1 MCSTGNCKE
10 NVIATGRFVKE
21 YWKGRGAMA
30 AQMINKAEN
39 PLGVKPVGTLLA
51 EFAIPSIIA
60 MLVSALYNIVDQFF
74 IGHYVGMLGNAA
86 TNVAF
91 PLTISCT
98 AISLMC
104 GIGGAANFNL
114 NMGRGDREKAAKYA
128 GNAIS
133 MCFAIGM
140 ALCIITKI
148 FLRPMMEA
156 FGATDQTLAYSLT
169 YTGITS
175 FGFPFLIF
183 TTGGS
188 NLVRADGSPR
198 FSMLCTLLEATVD
211 TVRDAV
217 FIKVFYLGIEGAA
230 WATVI
235 GQVVS
240 AVLVALYLTRFKT
253 VQLGREYLKPAAAC
267 WGNIA
272 KLGMSPCINQL
283 AMMAVQI
290 VLNNVLTFYGSTS
303 KYGSDIPLACAGIIS
318 KVGMIFFS
326 IVIGISQGMQPIVSF
341 NYGAKQYQRVRE
353 VVWKS
358 IACATVISIIAFL
371 CFQIFPRQIIGL
383 FGQESEEYFIFAE
396 RYFKIYLFFTFA
408 NQFQPIVA
416 NMYTSIGKAAAGA
429 LMSLTRQILFLMPL
443 LIILPKFF
451 GLDGAMYAAPVADFV
466 AFLVAGA
473 MLLKESHQLKVL
485 QAGIEAEEHGAA

>member
-1 MCSTGNCKE
+1 MTSQKTE
-10 NVIATGRFVKE
+10 QDT
-21 YWKGRGAMA
+21 
-30 AQMINKAEN
+30 N
-39 PLGVKPVGTLLA
+39 PLGIKPVGVLLA

-91 PLTISCT
+91 PLTMSCT

-114 NMGRGDREKAAKYA
+114 NMGRGNKDKAAKYA
-128 GNAIS
+128 GNAIL
-133 MCFAIGM
+133 MMIVIGVM
-140 ALCIITKI
+140 LCLFTKI
-148 FLRPMMEA
+148 FLKPLMIT
-156 FGATDQTLAYSLT
+156 FGATDQTIQFSLT

-198 FSMLCTLLEATVD
+198 FSMLCTLTGAVVNSAL
-211 TVRDAV
+211 DAL
-217 FIKVFYLGIEGAA
+217 FMIWFDLGIQGAA

-240 AVLVALYLTRFKT
+240 ALLVAVYLKRFKT
-253 VQLGREYLKPAAAC
+253 VPLKRECFRPKAAC

-272 KLGMSPCINQL
+272 RLGMSPCINQI
-283 AMMAVQI
+283 AMMVVQI
-290 VLNNVLTFYGSTS
+290 VLNNVLTFYGKQSA
-303 KYGSDIPLACAGIIS
+303 YGGEIPLACAGIIS
-318 KVGMIFFS
+318 KVGMMFFS

-341 NYGAKQYQRVRE
+341 NYGAKQYARVIE
-353 VVWKS
+353 AVWKS
-358 IACATVISIIAFL
+358 IACATVISMIAFL

-383 FGQESEEYFIFAE
+383 FGQESEEYFQFAE
-396 RYFKIYLFFTFA
+396 RYFRIYMFFTFA

-429 LMSLTRQILFLMPL
+429 FMSLTRQILFLMPL
-443 LIILPKFF
+443 LVILPKFF
-451 GLDGAMYAAPVADFV
+451 GLDGAMYAAPIADFV
-466 AFLVAGA
+466 AFFIAGT
-473 MLLKESHQLKVL
+473 MLLRETRLLKR
-485 QAGIEAEEHGAA
+485 AEC

>member
-1 MCSTGNCKE
+1 MTVQK
-10 NVIATGRFVKE
+10 TDRD
-21 YWKGRGAMA
+21 
-30 AQMINKAEN
+30 QN

-91 PLTISCT
+91 PLTMSCT

-114 NMGRGDREKAAKYA
+114 NMGRGNHEKAAGYA
-128 GNAIS
+128 GNAVL
-133 MCFAIGM
+133 MTLVIGIT
-140 ALCIITKI
+140 LCIGTKV
-148 FLRPMMEA
+148 FLRPMMIM
-156 FGATDQTLAYSLT
+156 FGATDQTLQYSLT

-188 NLVRADGSPR
+188 SLVRADGSPR
-198 FSMLCTLLEATVD
+198 FSMLCTLVGAIVNTGL
-211 TVRDAV
+211 DAL
-217 FIKVFYLGIEGAA
+217 FMIRFGFGIQGAA

-240 AVLVALYLTRFKT
+240 AALVAVYLTKFKT
-253 VQLGREYLKPAAAC
+253 VSLKRESFRPKAAC

-272 KLGMSPCINQL
+272 RLGMSPCINQL
-283 AMMAVQI
+283 AMMVVQI
-290 VLNNVLTFYGSTS
+290 VLNNVLKYYGGQSA
-303 KYGSDIPLACAGIIS
+303 YGGDIPLACAGIIS
-318 KVGMIFFS
+318 KVGMMFFS

-341 NYGAKQYQRVRE
+341 NYGAKQYARVVE
-353 VVWKS
+353 AVWKS
-358 IACATVISIIAFL
+358 IACATAVSIAAFL

-383 FGQESEEYFIFAE
+383 FGQESEQYFQFAE
-396 RYFKIYLFFTFA
+396 RYFRIYMFFTFA

-429 LMSLTRQILFLMPL
+429 FMSLTRQILFLMPL
-443 LIILPKFF
+443 LVILPKFF
-451 GLDGAMYAAPVADFV
+451 GLEGAMYAAPIADFV
-466 AFLVAGA
+466 AFMIAGT
-473 MLLKESHQLKVL
+473 MLLRETHLLKKA
-485 QAGIEAEEHGAA
+485 AGC

>member
-1 MCSTGNCKE
+1 M
-10 NVIATGRFVKE
+10 
-21 YWKGRGAMA
+21 
-30 AQMINKAEN
+30 
-39 PLGVKPVGTLLA
+39 LA

-91 PLTISCT
+91 PLTMSCT

-114 NMGRGDREKAAKYA
+114 SMGRGNKEKAAKYA
-128 GNAIS
+128 GNAIT
-133 MCFAIGM
+133 MCFVIGVL
-140 ALCIITKI
+140 LCILTRI
-148 FLRPMMEA
+148 FLKPMMIT
-156 FGATDQTLAYSLT
+156 FGATQQTLDYSLI

-198 FSMLCTLLEATVD
+198 FSMMCTLTGAVVNTVL
-211 TVRDAV
+211 DALFMIV
-217 FIKVFYLGIEGAA
+217 FRMGIQGAA
-230 WATVI
+230 WATI
-235 GQVVS
+235 TGQAVS
-240 AVLVALYLTRFKT
+240 AFMVAFYLTRYKT
-253 VQLGREYLKPAAAC
+253 VRLDRQCFMPKAAF
-267 WGNIA
+267 WGDIA

-290 VLNNVLTFYGSTS
+290 VLNNVLTFYGAQSA
-303 KYGSDIPLACAGIIS
+303 YGGDIPLACAGIIS
-318 KVGMIFFS
+318 KVGMMFFS

-341 NYGAKQYQRVRE
+341 NYGAKQYQRVSE
-353 VVWKS
+353 AVWKS
-358 IACATVISIIAFL
+358 VASATVISLIAFL
-371 CFQIFPRQIIGL
+371 CFQIFPRQIIGV
-383 FGQESEEYFIFAE
+383 FGQESEEYFQFAE
-396 RYFKIYLFFTFA
+396 RYFRIYMFFTFV

-443 LIILPKFF
+443 LIILPRFF
-451 GLDGAMYAAPVADFV
+451 GLEGAMYAAPAADFV
-466 AFLVAGA
+466 AFLIAGG
-473 MLLKESHQLKVL
+473 MLLKEMRRLKT
-485 QAGIEAEEHGAA
+485 AEA

>member
-1 MCSTGNCKE
+1 MTPK
-10 NVIATGRFVKE
+10 K
-21 YWKGRGAMA
+21 MDPD
-30 AQMINKAEN
+30 QN
-39 PLGVKPVGTLLA
+39 PLGIKPVGKLLV
-51 EFAIPSIIA
+51 EFAVPSIIA

-91 PLTISCT
+91 PLTMSCT

-114 NMGRGDREKAAKYA
+114 NMGRGNREKAAQYV
-128 GNAIS
+128 GNAVA
-133 MCFAIGM
+133 MTLVIGVL
-140 ALCIITKI
+140 LCIITRI
-148 FLRPMMEA
+148 FLTPMMMT
-156 FGATDQTLAYSLT
+156 FGATDQTLDYSLT

-198 FSMLCTLLEATVD
+198 FSMLCTLAGAIVNTVL
-211 TVRDAV
+211 DAL
-217 FIKVFYLGIEGAA
+217 FMIQFGLGIRGAA

-240 AVLVALYLTRFKT
+240 AVLVGWYLTRFQT
-253 VQLGREYLKPAAAC
+253 VALKPEYFHPKAAC

-272 KLGMSPCINQL
+272 RLGMSPCINQF
-283 AMMAVQI
+283 AMMLVQI
-290 VLNNVLTFYGSTS
+290 VLNNVLTFYGSQS
-303 KYGSDIPLACAGIIS
+303 AYGGDIPLACAGIIS
-318 KVGMIFFS
+318 KVGMMFFS

-341 NYGAKQYQRVRE
+341 NYGAKQYSRVLE
-353 VVWKS
+353 AVWKS

-383 FGQESEEYFIFAE
+383 FGQESEEYFQFAE

-429 LMSLTRQILFLMPL
+429 FMSLTRQILFLMPL
-443 LIILPKFF
+443 LILLPRFF
-451 GLDGAMYAAPVADFV
+451 GLEGAMYAAPIADCV
-466 AFLVAGA
+466 AFLIAGG
-473 MLLKESHQLKVL
+473 MLLRETHLLKAA
-485 QAGIEAEEHGAA
+485 AGQKL

>member
-1 MCSTGNCKE
+1 ME
-10 NVIATGRFVKE
+10 V
-21 YWKGRGAMA
+21 
-30 AQMINKAEN
+30 AQEQKKKQDLKEN
-39 PLGVKPVGTLLA
+39 PLGSKPVGRLLA

-91 PLTISCT
+91 PLTMSCT

-114 NMGRGDREKAAKYA
+114 NMGRGNREKAAKYA
-128 GNAIS
+128 GNAVT
-133 MCFAIGM
+133 MAITIGVL
-140 ALCIITKI
+140 LCVLTKL
-148 FLRPMMEA
+148 FLKPMMVT
-156 FGATDQTLAYSLT
+156 FGATDQTLAYSLA

-198 FSMLCTLLEATVD
+198 FSMLCTLIGAIVNTVL
-211 TVRDAV
+211 DAL
-217 FIKVFYLGIEGAA
+217 FMIQFGMGIQGAA
-230 WATVI
+230 LATVI
-235 GQVVS
+235 GQAVS
-240 AVLVALYLTRFKT
+240 AVLVVLYLLHFKT
-253 VQLGREYLKPAAAC
+253 VPLVRECFLPKAEC

-272 KLGMSPCINQL
+272 RLGMSPCINQL

-290 VLNNVLTFYGSTS
+290 VLNNVLTFYGGQSA
-303 KYGSDIPLACAGIIS
+303 YGGDIPLACAGIIS
-318 KVGMIFFS
+318 KVGMMFFS

-341 NYGAKQYQRVRE
+341 NYGARQYRRVLE
-353 VVWKS
+353 AVWKS
-358 IACATVISIIAFL
+358 IFCATVISIVAFL

-383 FGQESEEYFIFAE
+383 FGQESEEYFQFAE
-396 RYFKIYLFFTFA
+396 RYFRIYMFFTFV

-416 NMYTSIGKAAAGA
+416 NMYTSIGKAGAGA

-443 LIILPKFF
+443 LIVLPKFF
-451 GLDGAMYAAPVADFV
+451 GLEGAMYAAPIADFV
-466 AFLVAGA
+466 AFLIALA
-473 MLLKESHQLKVL
+473 MLLRESRLLKR
-485 QAGIEAEEHGAA
+485 AAADMVI

>member
-1 MCSTGNCKE
+1 MTPKTIE
-10 NVIATGRFVKE
+10 QDK
-21 YWKGRGAMA
+21 
-30 AQMINKAEN
+30 N
-39 PLGVKPVGTLLA
+39 PLGIKPVGRLLA

-91 PLTISCT
+91 PLTMSCT

-114 NMGRGDREKAAKYA
+114 NMGRGNREKAAKYA
-128 GNAIS
+128 GNAIT
-133 MCFAIGM
+133 MTIVIGIT
-140 ALCIITKI
+140 LCIITKI
-148 FLRPMMEA
+148 FLNPMMVA

-198 FSMLCTLLEATVD
+198 FSMLCTLAGAVVNTAL
-211 TVRDAV
+211 DAL
-217 FIKVFYLGIEGAA
+217 FMIGFGLGIQGAA

-240 AVLVALYLTRFKT
+240 AVLVAWYLTRFRT
-253 VQLGREYLKPAAAC
+253 VPLKRESFRPKAAC

-272 KLGMSPCINQL
+272 RLGMSPCINQF
-283 AMMAVQI
+283 AMMLVQI
-290 VLNNVLTFYGSTS
+290 VLNNVLTFYGSQS
-303 KYGSDIPLACAGIIS
+303 AYGGDIPLACAGIIS
-318 KVGMIFFS
+318 KVGMMFFS

-341 NYGAKQYQRVRE
+341 NYGAKQYERVLE
-353 VVWKS
+353 AVWKS
-358 IACATVISIIAFL
+358 IACATVISVIAFF
-371 CFQIFPRQIIGL
+371 CFQTFPRQIIGL
-383 FGQESEEYFIFAE
+383 FGQESEEYFQFAE

-429 LMSLTRQILFLMPL
+429 FMSLTRQILFLMPL
-443 LIILPKFF
+443 LIILPRFY
-451 GLDGAMYAAPVADFV
+451 GLEGAMYAAPIADFV
-466 AFLVAGA
+466 AFLLAGG
-473 MLLKESHQLKVL
+473 MLLRETHLLKKA
-485 QAGIEAEEHGAA
+485 AGKVQK

>member
-1 MCSTGNCKE
+1 MCGAND
-10 NVIATGRFVKE
+10 
-21 YWKGRGAMA
+21 YKGRGTMS
-30 AQMINKAEN
+30 AQMIKEEGN
-39 PLGVKPVGTLLA
+39 PLGSKPVGKLLA
-51 EFAIPSIIA
+51 EFAVPSIIA

-91 PLTISCT
+91 PLTMSCT

-114 NMGRGDREKAAKYA
+114 NMGRGNKEKAADYA

-133 MCFAIGM
+133 MCFTAGVL
-140 ALCIITKI
+140 LCAITKI
-148 FLRPMMEA
+148 FLEPMMVT
-156 FGATDQTLAYSLT
+156 FGATDQTLGYSLT
-169 YTGITS
+169 YTGITAL
-175 FGFPFLIF
+175 GFPFLIF

-188 NLVRADGSPR
+188 NLIRADASPR
-198 FSMLCTLLEATVD
+198 FSMFCTLIGAAVNTAL
-211 TVRDAV
+211 DALFV
-217 FIKVFYLGIEGAA
+217 IWFHFGMKGAA

-240 AVLVALYLTRFKT
+240 AMLVAFYLTRYKT
-253 VQLGREYLKPAAAC
+253 VRLGRRNLMPRAAY

-290 VLNNVLTFYGSTS
+290 VLNNVLSFYGGQSE
-303 KYGSDIPLACAGIIS
+303 YGSDIPLACAGIIS

-341 NYGAKQYQRVRE
+341 NYGAEKYQRVRE
-353 VVWKS
+353 AVLKS
-358 IACATVISIIAFL
+358 IFSATVVSVIAFL
-371 CFQIFPRQIIGL
+371 CFQLFPRQIIGV
-383 FGQESEEYFIFAE
+383 FGQESEEYFQFAE
-396 RYFKIYLFFTFA
+396 RYFRVYMFFTFA

-443 LIILPKFF
+443 LVVLPKFF
-451 GLDGAMYAAPVADFV
+451 GLEGAMYAAPIADFV
-466 AFLVAGA
+466 AFIVALG
-473 MLLKESHQLKVL
+473 MLLREMHLLQREQQLL
-485 QAGIEAEEHGAA
+485 QRK

>member
-1 MCSTGNCKE
+1 MSVQKIE
-10 NVIATGRFVKE
+10 PD
-21 YWKGRGAMA
+21 
-30 AQMINKAEN
+30 QN
-39 PLGVKPVGTLLA
+39 PLGTKPVGSLLV

-91 PLTISCT
+91 PLTMSCT

-114 NMGRGDREKAAKYA
+114 NMGRGNREKAAKYA

-133 MCFAIGM
+133 MTIIIGLL
-140 ALCIITKI
+140 LCVFTKI
-148 FLRPMMEA
+148 FLRPMMVL
-156 FGATDQTLAYSLT
+156 FGATDQTLFYSLS

-198 FSMLCTLLEATVD
+198 FSMLCTLIGAIVNTVL
-211 TVRDAV
+211 DALFMIV
-217 FIKVFYLGIEGAA
+217 FRFGIQGAA

-235 GQVVS
+235 GQVV
-240 AVLVALYLTRFKT
+240 AAALVAVYLKRFKT
-253 VQLGREYLKPAAAC
+253 VPLKWDCFRPKAAC

-272 KLGMSPCINQL
+272 RLGMSPCINQL
-283 AMMAVQI
+283 AMMLVQI
-290 VLNNVLTFYGSTS
+290 VLNNVLTYYGAQSA
-303 KYGSDIPLACAGIIS
+303 YGGDIPLACAGIIS
-318 KVGMIFFS
+318 KVGMMFFS

-341 NYGAKQYQRVRE
+341 NYGAKQYARVIE
-353 VVWKS
+353 AVWKS
-358 IACATVISIIAFL
+358 IASATVVSVIAFL

-383 FGQESEEYFIFAE
+383 FGQESEQYFAFAE
-396 RYFKIYLFFTFA
+396 RYFRIYMFFTFA

-429 LMSLTRQILFLMPL
+429 FMSLTRQILFLMPL
-443 LIILPKFF
+443 LVILPKFF
-451 GLDGAMYAAPVADFV
+451 GLEGAMYAAPVADLV
-466 AFLVAGA
+466 AFIVAGT
-473 MLLKESHQLKVL
+473 MLMRETRLLKLQQSQLRS
-485 QAGIEAEEHGAA
+485 E

>member
-1 MCSTGNCKE
+1 MMEVQKTEQS
-10 NVIATGRFVKE
+10 
-21 YWKGRGAMA
+21 
-30 AQMINKAEN
+30 EN
-39 PLGVKPVGTLLA
+39 PLGTQPVSRLLA

-91 PLTISCT
+91 PLTMSCT

-114 NMGRGDREKAAKYA
+114 NMGRGNQEKAARYA
-128 GNAIS
+128 GNAVL
-133 MCFAIGM
+133 MTLAIGV
-140 ALCIITKI
+140 LLSVFTKI
-148 FLRPMMEA
+148 FLQPMMVT

-175 FGFPFLIF
+175 LGFPFLIF

-198 FSMLCTLLEATVD
+198 FSMLCTLIGAIVNTAL
-211 TVRDAV
+211 DAL
-217 FIKVFYLGIEGAA
+217 FMIQFQLGIQGAA

-240 AVLVALYLTRFKT
+240 AALVAVYLTRFKT
-253 VQLGREYLKPAAAC
+253 VALKRDCFRPKAAC

-272 KLGMSPCINQL
+272 RLGMSPCINQL

-290 VLNNVLTFYGSTS
+290 VLNNVLTFYGGQSQ
-303 KYGSDIPLACAGIIS
+303 YGGDIPLACAGIIS
-318 KVGMIFFS
+318 KVGMMFFS

-341 NYGAKQYQRVRE
+341 NYGAKQYTRVLE
-353 VVWKS
+353 AVWKS
-358 IACATVISIIAFL
+358 IACATVISIAAFF
-371 CFQIFPRQIIGL
+371 CFQMFPRQIIGL
-383 FGQESEEYFIFAE
+383 FGQESEAYFQFAE
-396 RYFKIYLFFTFA
+396 RYFRIYMFFTFA

-429 LMSLTRQILFLMPL
+429 FMSLTRQILFLMPL
-443 LIILPKFF
+443 LIFLPKFF
-451 GLDGAMYAAPVADFV
+451 GLEGAMYAAPIADFV
-466 AFLVAGA
+466 AFFVAGT
-473 MLLKESHQLKVL
+473 MLMRETRLLKNAVNK
-485 QAGIEAEEHGAA
+485 EAV

>member
-1 MCSTGNCKE
+1 MTL
-10 NVIATGRFVKE
+10 
-21 YWKGRGAMA
+21 
-30 AQMINKAEN
+30 QKAEQHTS
-39 PLGVKPVGTLLA
+39 PLGIKPVGVLLA

-91 PLTISCT
+91 PLTMSCT

-114 NMGRGDREKAAKYA
+114 NMGRGNKDKAAKYA
-128 GNAIS
+128 GNAIL
-133 MCFAIGM
+133 MTVVIGVM
-140 ALCIITKI
+140 LCLFTKI
-148 FLRPMMEA
+148 FLKPMMIT
-156 FGATDQTLAYSLT
+156 FGATEQTLQFSLT

-198 FSMLCTLLEATVD
+198 FSMLCTLIGAVVNTAL
-211 TVRDAV
+211 DAL
-217 FIKVFYLGIEGAA
+217 FMIWFDLGIEGAA

-240 AVLVALYLTRFKT
+240 ALLVAVYLKRFKT
-253 VQLGREYLKPAAAC
+253 VPLKRECFRPKAAC

-272 KLGMSPCINQL
+272 RLGMSPCINQI
-283 AMMAVQI
+283 AMMVVQI
-290 VLNNVLTFYGSTS
+290 VLNNVLTFYGKQSA
-303 KYGSDIPLACAGIIS
+303 YGGEIPLACAGIIS
-318 KVGMIFFS
+318 KVGMMFFS

-341 NYGAKQYQRVRE
+341 NYGAKQYARVIE
-353 VVWKS
+353 AVWKS
-358 IACATVISIIAFL
+358 IACATVISMIAFL

-383 FGQESEEYFIFAE
+383 FGQESEEYFQFAE
-396 RYFKIYLFFTFA
+396 RYFRIYMFFTFA

-429 LMSLTRQILFLMPL
+429 FMSLTRQILFLMPL
-443 LIILPKFF
+443 LVILPKFF
-451 GLDGAMYAAPVADFV
+451 GLEGAMYAAPIADFV
-466 AFLVAGA
+466 AFFIAGA
-473 MLLKESHQLKVL
+473 MLLRETRLLKR
-485 QAGIEAEEHGAA
+485 AEC

>member
-1 MCSTGNCKE
+1 MNEKTEREE
-10 NVIATGRFVKE
+10 NK
-21 YWKGRGAMA
+21 
-30 AQMINKAEN
+30 
-39 PLGVKPVGTLLA
+39 LGILPVEQLIRQ
-51 EFAIPSIIA
+51 FAVPSIIA

-74 IGHYVGMLGNAA
+74 IGRSIGELGNAA

-98 AISLMC
+98 AISLLC

-114 NMGRGDREKAAKYA
+114 NMGRGNTQKAAKYA
-128 GNAIS
+128 GNAVS
-133 MCFAIGM
+133 MCVVIGIL
-140 ALCIITKI
+140 LCIATRL

-198 FSMLCTLLEATVD
+198 FSMLCTLA
-211 TVRDAV
+211 
-217 FIKVFYLGIEGAA
+217 GAA
-230 WATVI
+230 VNTVLDALFLIVFDMGIAGAALATVI
-235 GQVVS
+235 GQAVS
-240 AVLVALYLTRFKT
+240 AVLVAFYLTRYKT
-253 VQLGREYLKPAAAC
+253 VRLERACFRPDAAL

-290 VLNNVLTFYGSTS
+290 VMNNVLTFYGEQSQ
-303 KYGSDIPLACAGIIS
+303 YGSDIPLACAGIIS
-318 KVGMIFFS
+318 KVGMLFFS

-341 NYGAKQYQRVRE
+341 NYGAEQFGRVRE
-353 VVWKS
+353 AVWKS
-358 IACATVISIIAFL
+358 IACATVISVLAFL
-371 CFQIFPRQIIGL
+371 CFQIFPRQIIGV
-383 FGQESEEYFIFAE
+383 FGQASEEYFQFAE
-396 RYFKIYLFFTFA
+396 RYFRIYMFFTFA

-429 LMSLTRQILFLMPL
+429 LMSLTRQILFLLPL
-443 LIILPKFF
+443 LVLLPRFF
-451 GLDGAMYAAPVADFV
+451 GLDGAMYAAPAADFV
-466 AFLVAGA
+466 AFLIAGA
-473 MLLKESHQLKVL
+473 MLLREMGSLKK
-485 QAGIEAEEHGAA
+485 QEKPA

>member
-1 MCSTGNCKE
+1 MTSQKTE
-10 NVIATGRFVKE
+10 QDT
-21 YWKGRGAMA
+21 
-30 AQMINKAEN
+30 N
-39 PLGVKPVGTLLA
+39 PLGIKPVGVLLA

-91 PLTISCT
+91 PLTMSCT

-114 NMGRGDREKAAKYA
+114 NMGRGNKDKAAKYA
-128 GNAIS
+128 GNAIL
-133 MCFAIGM
+133 MMIVIGVM
-140 ALCIITKI
+140 LCLFTKI
-148 FLRPMMEA
+148 FLKPLMIT
-156 FGATDQTLAYSLT
+156 FGATDQTIQFSLT

-198 FSMLCTLLEATVD
+198 FSMLCTLTGAVVNTAL
-211 TVRDAV
+211 DAL
-217 FIKVFYLGIEGAA
+217 FMIWFDLGIQGAA

-240 AVLVALYLTRFKT
+240 ALLVAVYLKRFKT
-253 VQLGREYLKPAAAC
+253 VPLKRECFRPKAAC

-272 KLGMSPCINQL
+272 RLGMSPCINQI
-283 AMMAVQI
+283 AMMVVQI
-290 VLNNVLTFYGSTS
+290 VLNNVLTFYGKQSA
-303 KYGSDIPLACAGIIS
+303 YGGEIPLACAGIIS
-318 KVGMIFFS
+318 KVGMMFFS

-341 NYGAKQYQRVRE
+341 NYGAKQYARVIE
-353 VVWKS
+353 AVWKS
-358 IACATVISIIAFL
+358 IACATVISMIAFL

-383 FGQESEEYFIFAE
+383 FGQESEEYFQFAE
-396 RYFKIYLFFTFA
+396 RYFRIYMFFTFA

-416 NMYTSIGKAAAGA
+416 NMYTSIGKAAAGTF
-429 LMSLTRQILFLMPL
+429 MSLTRQILFLMPL
-443 LIILPKFF
+443 LVILPKFF
-451 GLDGAMYAAPVADFV
+451 GLDGAMYAAPIADFV
-466 AFLVAGA
+466 AFFIAGT
-473 MLLKESHQLKVL
+473 MLLRETRLLKR
-485 QAGIEAEEHGAA
+485 AEC

>member
-1 MCSTGNCKE
+1 MTVQTIKQNQE
-10 NVIATGRFVKE
+10 
-21 YWKGRGAMA
+21 
-30 AQMINKAEN
+30 EN
-39 PLGVKPVGTLLA
+39 PLGVRPVGRLLA
-51 EFAIPSIIA
+51 EFAVPSIIA

-91 PLTISCT
+91 PLTMSCT
-98 AISLMC
+98 AISLLC

-114 NMGRGDREKAAKYA
+114 NMGRGNKEKAAKYA
-128 GNAIS
+128 GNAIG
-133 MCFAIGM
+133 MCFTIGLL
-140 ALCIITKI
+140 LCIVTKL

-156 FGATDQTLAYSLT
+156 FGATEQTLAYSLT

-198 FSMLCTLLEATVD
+198 FSMMCTLIGAVVNTVL
-211 TVRDAV
+211 DAL
-217 FIKVFYLGIEGAA
+217 FLIRFHMGIQGAA

-235 GQVVS
+235 GQAVS
-240 AVLVALYLTRFKT
+240 AVLVAVYLTRFKT
-253 VQLGREYLKPAAAC
+253 VALRRETFRPKAAC

-272 KLGMSPCINQL
+272 RLGMSPCINQL
-283 AMMAVQI
+283 AMMAVQV
-290 VLNNVLTFYGSTS
+290 VLNNVLTYYGGRSD
-303 KYGSDIPLACAGIIS
+303 YGSDIPLACAGIIA

-341 NYGAKQYQRVRE
+341 NYGARKYGRVLE
-353 VVWKS
+353 AVWKS
-358 IACATVISIIAFL
+358 IACATVISVIAFL

-383 FGQESEEYFIFAE
+383 FGQESEEYFRFAE
-396 RYFKIYLFFTFA
+396 RYFRIYMFFTFA

-443 LIILPKFF
+443 LVILPKFF
-451 GLDGAMYAAPVADFV
+451 GLEGAMFAAPVADCV
-466 AFLVAGA
+466 AFLLAGG
-473 MLLKESHQLKVL
+473 MLMRETHIL
-485 QAGIEAEEHGAA
+485 QRAAADPALEAERANGAQL

>member
-1 MCSTGNCKE
+1 MQNGKQE
-10 NVIATGRFVKE
+10 Q
-21 YWKGRGAMA
+21 KG
-30 AQMINKAEN
+30 N
-39 PLGVKPVGTLLA
+39 PLGSKPVGSLLV
-51 EFAIPSIIA
+51 EFAVPSIIA

-91 PLTISCT
+91 PLTMSCT

-114 NMGRGDREKAAKYA
+114 NMGRGRKEKAAKYA
-128 GNAIS
+128 GNAVTMTIV
-133 MCFAIGM
+133 IGVL
-140 ALCIITKI
+140 LCVVTKL
-148 FLRPMMEA
+148 FLKPMMVT

-198 FSMLCTLLEATVD
+198 FSMLCTLVGAIVNTVL
-211 TVRDAV
+211 DAL
-217 FIKVFYLGIEGAA
+217 FMIQFGMGIQGAA

-240 AVLVALYLTRFKT
+240 AVLVAAYLSRFQT
-253 VQLGREYLKPAAAC
+253 VKLVRECFLPKAAC

-272 KLGMSPCINQL
+272 RLGMSPCINQL

-290 VLNNVLTFYGSTS
+290 VLNNVLTFYGAQSA
-303 KYGSDIPLACAGIIS
+303 YGGDIPLACAGIIS
-318 KVGMIFFS
+318 KVGMMFFS

-341 NYGAKQYQRVRE
+341 NYGAKQYGRVLE
-353 VVWKS
+353 AVWKS
-358 IACATVISIIAFL
+358 IFCATVISLVAFL

-383 FGQESEEYFIFAE
+383 FGQESEEYFAFAE
-396 RYFKIYLFFTFA
+396 RYFRIYMFFTFV

-443 LIILPKFF
+443 LIVLPKFF
-451 GLDGAMYAAPVADFV
+451 GLEGAMYAAPIADFV
-466 AFLVAGA
+466 AFVIALA
-473 MLLKESHQLKVL
+473 MLLRESRLLKRAAADV
-485 QAGIEAEEHGAA
+485 GGAA

>member
-1 MCSTGNCKE
+1 MTPK
-10 NVIATGRFVKE
+10 TMDQDK
-21 YWKGRGAMA
+21 
-30 AQMINKAEN
+30 N
-39 PLGVKPVGTLLA
+39 PLGIKPVGKLLA

-74 IGHYVGMLGNAA
+74 IGHSVGMLGNAA

-98 AISLMC
+98 AISLLC

-114 NMGRGDREKAAKYA
+114 NMGRGNTQKAAKYA
-128 GNAIS
+128 GNAVS
-133 MCFAIGM
+133 MCVVIGIL
-140 ALCIITKI
+140 LCIATRL

-198 FSMLCTLLEATVD
+198 FSMLCTLA
-211 TVRDAV
+211 
-217 FIKVFYLGIEGAA
+217 GAA
-230 WATVI
+230 VNTVLDALFLMVFDMGIAGAALATVI
-235 GQVVS
+235 GQAVS
-240 AVLVALYLTRFKT
+240 AVLVAFYLTRYKT
-253 VQLGREYLKPAAAC
+253 VRLERACFRPDAAL

-290 VLNNVLTFYGSTS
+290 VMNNVLTFYGEQSQ
-303 KYGSDIPLACAGIIS
+303 YGSDIPLACAGIIS
-318 KVGMIFFS
+318 KVGMLFFS

-341 NYGAKQYQRVRE
+341 NYGAEQFGRVRE
-353 VVWKS
+353 AVWKS
-358 IACATVISIIAFL
+358 IACATVISVLAFL
-371 CFQIFPRQIIGL
+371 CFQIFPRQIIGV
-383 FGQESEEYFIFAE
+383 FGQASEEYFQFAE
-396 RYFKIYLFFTFA
+396 RYFRIYMFFTFA

-429 LMSLTRQILFLMPL
+429 LMSLTRQILFLLPL
-443 LIILPKFF
+443 LVLLPRFF
-451 GLDGAMYAAPVADFV
+451 GLDGAMYAAPAADFV
-466 AFLVAGA
+466 AFLIAGA
-473 MLLKESHQLKVL
+473 MLLREMGSLKK
-485 QAGIEAEEHGAA
+485 QEKPA

>member
-1 MCSTGNCKE
+1 MTPK
-10 NVIATGRFVKE
+10 TMDQDK
-21 YWKGRGAMA
+21 
-30 AQMINKAEN
+30 N
-39 PLGVKPVGTLLA
+39 PLGIKPVGKLLA

-91 PLTISCT
+91 PLTMSCT

-114 NMGRGDREKAAKYA
+114 NMGRGSREKAAAYA

-133 MCFAIGM
+133 MTLVIGVL
-140 ALCIITKI
+140 LCMITKI
-148 FLRPMMEA
+148 FLNPMMVA

-198 FSMLCTLLEATVD
+198 FSMLCTLAGAVVNTVL
-211 TVRDAV
+211 DAL
-217 FIKVFYLGIEGAA
+217 FMIGFGLGIQGAA

-240 AVLVALYLTRFKT
+240 AVLVAWYLTRFRT
-253 VQLGREYLKPAAAC
+253 VPLKRECFRPKAAC

-272 KLGMSPCINQL
+272 RLGMSPCINQF
-283 AMMAVQI
+283 AMMLVQI
-290 VLNNVLTFYGSTS
+290 VLNNVLTFYGSQS
-303 KYGSDIPLACAGIIS
+303 AYGGDIPLACAGIIS
-318 KVGMIFFS
+318 KVGMLFFS

-341 NYGAKQYQRVRE
+341 NYGAKQYPRVLE
-353 VVWKS
+353 AVWKS
-358 IACATVISIIAFL
+358 IGCATVISVIAFF
-371 CFQIFPRQIIGL
+371 CFQMFPRQIIGL
-383 FGQESEEYFIFAE
+383 FGQESEEYFQFAE

-429 LMSLTRQILFLMPL
+429 FMSLTRQILFLMPL
-443 LIILPKFF
+443 LVILPRFY
-451 GLDGAMYAAPVADFV
+451 GLEGAMYAAPIADFV
-466 AFLVAGA
+466 AFLIAGG
-473 MLLKESHQLKVL
+473 MLLRETHLLK
-485 QAGIEAEEHGAA
+485 AAVGKSAA

>member
-1 MCSTGNCKE
+1 MTSQKTE
-10 NVIATGRFVKE
+10 QDT
-21 YWKGRGAMA
+21 
-30 AQMINKAEN
+30 N
-39 PLGVKPVGTLLA
+39 PLGIKPVGVLLA

-91 PLTISCT
+91 PLTMSCT

-114 NMGRGDREKAAKYA
+114 NMGRGNKDKAAKYA
-128 GNAIS
+128 GNAIL
-133 MCFAIGM
+133 MTLVIGVM
-140 ALCIITKI
+140 LCLFTKI
-148 FLRPMMEA
+148 FLKPLMIT
-156 FGATDQTLAYSLT
+156 FGATDQTLQFSLT

-198 FSMLCTLLEATVD
+198 FSMLCTLTGAVVNTAL
-211 TVRDAV
+211 DAL
-217 FIKVFYLGIEGAA
+217 FMIWFDLGIQGAA

-240 AVLVALYLTRFKT
+240 ALLVAVYLKRFKT
-253 VQLGREYLKPAAAC
+253 VPLKRECFRPKAAC

-272 KLGMSPCINQL
+272 RLGMSPCINQI
-283 AMMAVQI
+283 AMMVVQI
-290 VLNNVLTFYGSTS
+290 VLNNVLTFYGKQSA
-303 KYGSDIPLACAGIIS
+303 YGGEIPLACAGIIS
-318 KVGMIFFS
+318 KVGMMFFS

-341 NYGAKQYQRVRE
+341 NYGAKQYARVIE
-353 VVWKS
+353 AVWKS
-358 IACATVISIIAFL
+358 IACATVISMIAFL

-383 FGQESEEYFIFAE
+383 FGQESEEYFQFAE
-396 RYFKIYLFFTFA
+396 RYFRIYMFFTFA

-429 LMSLTRQILFLMPL
+429 FMSLTRQILFLMPL
-443 LIILPKFF
+443 LVILPKFF
-451 GLDGAMYAAPVADFV
+451 GLDGAMYAAPIADFV
-466 AFLVAGA
+466 AFFIAGT
-473 MLLKESHQLKVL
+473 MLLRETRLLKR
-485 QAGIEAEEHGAA
+485 AEC

>member
-1 MCSTGNCKE
+1 MTKVQTIKQE
-10 NVIATGRFVKE
+10 
-21 YWKGRGAMA
+21 
-30 AQMINKAEN
+30 EN

-86 TNVAF
+86 TNVTF
-91 PLTISCT
+91 PLTMSCT

-114 NMGRGDREKAAKYA
+114 SMGRGNKEKAAKYA
-128 GNAIS
+128 GNAIT
-133 MCFAIGM
+133 MCFVIGVL
-140 ALCIITKI
+140 LCILTRI
-148 FLRPMMEA
+148 FLKPMMIT
-156 FGATDQTLAYSLT
+156 FGATQQTLDYSLI

-198 FSMLCTLLEATVD
+198 FSMMCTLTGAVVNTVL
-211 TVRDAV
+211 DALFMIV
-217 FIKVFYLGIEGAA
+217 FRMGIQGAA
-230 WATVI
+230 WATI
-235 GQVVS
+235 TGQAVS
-240 AVLVALYLTRFKT
+240 AFMVAFYLTRYKT
-253 VQLGREYLKPAAAC
+253 VRLDRQCFMPKAAF
-267 WGNIA
+267 WRDIA

-290 VLNNVLTFYGSTS
+290 VLNNVLTFYGAQSA
-303 KYGSDIPLACAGIIS
+303 YGGDIPLACAGIIS
-318 KVGMIFFS
+318 KVGMMFFS

-341 NYGAKQYQRVRE
+341 NYGAKQYQRVSE
-353 VVWKS
+353 AVWKS
-358 IACATVISIIAFL
+358 VASATVISLIAFL
-371 CFQIFPRQIIGL
+371 CFQIFPRQIIGV
-383 FGQESEEYFIFAE
+383 FGQESEEYFQFAE
-396 RYFKIYLFFTFA
+396 RYFRIYMFFTFV

-443 LIILPKFF
+443 LIILPRFF
-451 GLDGAMYAAPVADFV
+451 GLEGAMYAAPAADFV
-466 AFLVAGA
+466 AFLIAGG
-473 MLLKESHQLKVL
+473 MLLKEMRRLKT
-485 QAGIEAEEHGAA
+485 AEA

>member
-1 MCSTGNCKE
+1 MTS
-10 NVIATGRFVKE
+10 
-21 YWKGRGAMA
+21 
-30 AQMINKAEN
+30 QKAEQHTS
-39 PLGVKPVGTLLA
+39 PLGIKPVGVLLA

-86 TNVAF
+86 ANVAF
-91 PLTISCT
+91 PLTMSCT

-114 NMGRGDREKAAKYA
+114 NMGRGNKDKAAKYA
-128 GNAIS
+128 GNAIL
-133 MCFAIGM
+133 MTVVIGVM
-140 ALCIITKI
+140 LCLFTKI
-148 FLRPMMEA
+148 FLKPMMIT
-156 FGATDQTLAYSLT
+156 FGATEQTLQFSLT

-198 FSMLCTLLEATVD
+198 FSMLCTLIGAVVNTAL
-211 TVRDAV
+211 DAL
-217 FIKVFYLGIEGAA
+217 FMIWFDLGIEGAA

-240 AVLVALYLTRFKT
+240 ALLVAVYLKRFKT
-253 VQLGREYLKPAAAC
+253 VPLKRECFRPKAAC

-272 KLGMSPCINQL
+272 RLGMSPCINQI
-283 AMMAVQI
+283 AMMVVQI
-290 VLNNVLTFYGSTS
+290 VLNNVLTFYGEQSA
-303 KYGSDIPLACAGIIS
+303 YGGEIPLACAGIIS
-318 KVGMIFFS
+318 KVGMMFFS

-341 NYGAKQYQRVRE
+341 NYGAKQYARVIE
-353 VVWKS
+353 AVWKS
-358 IACATVISIIAFL
+358 IACATVISMIAFL

-383 FGQESEEYFIFAE
+383 FGQESEEYFQFAE
-396 RYFKIYLFFTFA
+396 RYFRIYMFFTFA

-429 LMSLTRQILFLMPL
+429 FMSLTRQILFLMPL
-443 LIILPKFF
+443 LVILPKFF
-451 GLDGAMYAAPVADFV
+451 GLEGAMYAAPIADFV
-466 AFLVAGA
+466 AFFIAGA
-473 MLLKESHQLKVL
+473 MLLRETRLLKR
-485 QAGIEAEEHGAA
+485 AEC

>member
-1 MCSTGNCKE
+1 MTSQKTE
-10 NVIATGRFVKE
+10 QDT
-21 YWKGRGAMA
+21 
-30 AQMINKAEN
+30 N
-39 PLGVKPVGTLLA
+39 PLGIKPVGVLLA

-91 PLTISCT
+91 PLTMSCT

-114 NMGRGDREKAAKYA
+114 NMGRGNKDKAAKYA
-128 GNAIS
+128 GNAIL
-133 MCFAIGM
+133 MMIVIGVM
-140 ALCIITKI
+140 LCLFTKI
-148 FLRPMMEA
+148 FLKPLMIT
-156 FGATDQTLAYSLT
+156 FGATDQTIQFSLT

-198 FSMLCTLLEATVD
+198 FSMLCTLTGAVVNTAL
-211 TVRDAV
+211 DAL
-217 FIKVFYLGIEGAA
+217 FMIWFDLGIQGAA

-240 AVLVALYLTRFKT
+240 ALLVAVYLKRFKT
-253 VQLGREYLKPAAAC
+253 VPLKRECFRPKAAC

-272 KLGMSPCINQL
+272 RLGMSPCINQI
-283 AMMAVQI
+283 AMMVVQI
-290 VLNNVLTFYGSTS
+290 VLNNVLTFYGKQSA
-303 KYGSDIPLACAGIIS
+303 YGGEIPLACAGIIS
-318 KVGMIFFS
+318 KVGMMFFS

-341 NYGAKQYQRVRE
+341 NYGAKQYARVIE
-353 VVWKS
+353 AVWKS
-358 IACATVISIIAFL
+358 IACATVISMIAFL

-383 FGQESEEYFIFAE
+383 FGQESEEYFQFAE
-396 RYFKIYLFFTFA
+396 RYFRIYMFFTFA

-429 LMSLTRQILFLMPL
+429 FMSLTRQILFLMPL
-443 LIILPKFF
+443 LVILPKFF
-451 GLDGAMYAAPVADFV
+451 GLDGAMYAAPIADFV
-466 AFLVAGA
+466 AFFIAGT
-473 MLLKESHQLKVL
+473 MLLRETRLLKR
-485 QAGIEAEEHGAA
+485 AEC

>member
-1 MCSTGNCKE
+1 MTS
-10 NVIATGRFVKE
+10 
-21 YWKGRGAMA
+21 
-30 AQMINKAEN
+30 QKAEQHTS
-39 PLGVKPVGTLLA
+39 PLGIKPVGVLLA

-91 PLTISCT
+91 PLTMSCT

-114 NMGRGDREKAAKYA
+114 NMGRGNKDKAAKYA
-128 GNAIS
+128 GNAIL
-133 MCFAIGM
+133 MTVVIGVM
-140 ALCIITKI
+140 LCLFTKI
-148 FLRPMMEA
+148 FLKPMMIT
-156 FGATDQTLAYSLT
+156 FGATEQTLQFSLT

-198 FSMLCTLLEATVD
+198 FSMLCTLIGAVVNTAL
-211 TVRDAV
+211 DAL
-217 FIKVFYLGIEGAA
+217 FMIWFDLGIEGAA

-240 AVLVALYLTRFKT
+240 ALLVAVYLKRFKT
-253 VQLGREYLKPAAAC
+253 VPLKRECFRPKAAC

-272 KLGMSPCINQL
+272 RLGMSPCINQI
-283 AMMAVQI
+283 AMMVVQI
-290 VLNNVLTFYGSTS
+290 VLNNVLTFYGKQSA
-303 KYGSDIPLACAGIIS
+303 YGGEIPLACAGIIS
-318 KVGMIFFS
+318 KVGMMFFS

-341 NYGAKQYQRVRE
+341 NYGAKQYARVIE
-353 VVWKS
+353 AVWQS
-358 IACATVISIIAFL
+358 IACATVISMIAFL

-383 FGQESEEYFIFAE
+383 FGQESEEYFQFAE
-396 RYFKIYLFFTFA
+396 RYFRIYMFFTFA

-429 LMSLTRQILFLMPL
+429 FMSLTRQILFLMPL
-443 LIILPKFF
+443 LVILPKFF
-451 GLDGAMYAAPVADFV
+451 GLEGAMYAAPIADFV
-466 AFLVAGA
+466 AFFIAGA
-473 MLLKESHQLKVL
+473 MLLRETRLLKR
-485 QAGIEAEEHGAA
+485 AEC

>member
-1 MCSTGNCKE
+1 MTLQKTE
-10 NVIATGRFVKE
+10 QDT
-21 YWKGRGAMA
+21 
-30 AQMINKAEN
+30 N
-39 PLGVKPVGTLLA
+39 PLGIKPVGVLLA

-91 PLTISCT
+91 PLTMSCT

-114 NMGRGDREKAAKYA
+114 NMGRGNKDKAAKYA
-128 GNAIS
+128 GNAIL
-133 MCFAIGM
+133 MTVVIGVM
-140 ALCIITKI
+140 LCLFTKI
-148 FLRPMMEA
+148 FLKPLMIT
-156 FGATDQTLAYSLT
+156 FGATDQTLQFSLT

-198 FSMLCTLLEATVD
+198 FSMLCTLTGAVVNTAL
-211 TVRDAV
+211 DAL
-217 FIKVFYLGIEGAA
+217 FMIWFDLGIQGAA

-240 AVLVALYLTRFKT
+240 ALLVAA
-253 VQLGREYLKPAAAC
+253 YLKRFQTVPLKRECFRPKAAC

-272 KLGMSPCINQL
+272 RLGMSPCINQI
-283 AMMAVQI
+283 AMMVVQI
-290 VLNNVLTFYGSTS
+290 VLNNVLTFYGKQSA
-303 KYGSDIPLACAGIIS
+303 YGGEIPLACAGIIS
-318 KVGMIFFS
+318 KVGMMFFS

-341 NYGAKQYQRVRE
+341 NYGAKQYARVIE
-353 VVWKS
+353 AVWKS
-358 IACATVISIIAFL
+358 IACATVISMIAFL

-383 FGQESEEYFIFAE
+383 FGQESEEYFQFAE
-396 RYFKIYLFFTFA
+396 RYFRIYMFFTFA

-429 LMSLTRQILFLMPL
+429 FMSLTRQILFLMPL
-443 LIILPKFF
+443 LVILPKFF
-451 GLDGAMYAAPVADFV
+451 GLDGAMYAAPIADFV
-466 AFLVAGA
+466 AFFIAGT
-473 MLLKESHQLKVL
+473 MLLRETRLLKR
-485 QAGIEAEEHGAA
+485 AEC

>member
-1 MCSTGNCKE
+1 MTSQKTE
-10 NVIATGRFVKE
+10 QDT
-21 YWKGRGAMA
+21 
-30 AQMINKAEN
+30 N
-39 PLGVKPVGTLLA
+39 PLGIKPVGVLLA

-91 PLTISCT
+91 PLTMSCT

-114 NMGRGDREKAAKYA
+114 NMGRGNKDKAAKYA
-128 GNAIS
+128 GNAIL
-133 MCFAIGM
+133 MMIVIGVM
-140 ALCIITKI
+140 LCLFTKI
-148 FLRPMMEA
+148 FLKPLMIT
-156 FGATDQTLAYSLT
+156 FGATDQTIQFSLT

-198 FSMLCTLLEATVD
+198 FSMLCTLTGAVVNMAL
-211 TVRDAV
+211 DAL
-217 FIKVFYLGIEGAA
+217 FMIWFDLGIQGAA

-240 AVLVALYLTRFKT
+240 ALLVAVYLKRFKT
-253 VQLGREYLKPAAAC
+253 VPLKRECFRPKAAC

-272 KLGMSPCINQL
+272 RLGMSPCINQI
-283 AMMAVQI
+283 AMMVVQI
-290 VLNNVLTFYGSTS
+290 VLNNVLTFYGKQSA
-303 KYGSDIPLACAGIIS
+303 YGGEIPLACAGIIS
-318 KVGMIFFS
+318 KVGMMFFS

-341 NYGAKQYQRVRE
+341 NYGAKQYARVIE
-353 VVWKS
+353 AVWKS
-358 IACATVISIIAFL
+358 IACATVISMIAFL

-383 FGQESEEYFIFAE
+383 FGQESEEYFQFAE
-396 RYFKIYLFFTFA
+396 RYFRIYMFFTFA

-429 LMSLTRQILFLMPL
+429 FMSLTRQILFLMPL
-443 LIILPKFF
+443 LVILPKFF
-451 GLDGAMYAAPVADFV
+451 GLDGAMYAAPIADFV
-466 AFLVAGA
+466 AFFIAGT
-473 MLLKESHQLKVL
+473 MLLRETRLLKR
-485 QAGIEAEEHGAA
+485 AEC

>member
-1 MCSTGNCKE
+1 MKP
-10 NVIATGRFVKE
+10 
-21 YWKGRGAMA
+21 
-30 AQMINKAEN
+30 QMIKQEAN
-39 PLGVKPVGTLLA
+39 PLGVKPVSVLLA

-74 IGHYVGMLGNAA
+74 IGHSVGMLGNAA

-98 AISLMC
+98 AISLLC

-114 NMGRGDREKAAKYA
+114 NMGRGNTQKAAKYA
-128 GNAIS
+128 GNAVS
-133 MCFAIGM
+133 MCVVIGIL
-140 ALCIITKI
+140 LCIATRL

-198 FSMLCTLLEATVD
+198 FSMLCTLA
-211 TVRDAV
+211 
-217 FIKVFYLGIEGAA
+217 GAA
-230 WATVI
+230 VNTVLDVLFLMVFDMGIAGAALATVI
-235 GQVVS
+235 GQAVS
-240 AVLVALYLTRFKT
+240 AVLVAFYLTRYKT
-253 VQLGREYLKPAAAC
+253 VRLERACFRPDAAL

-290 VLNNVLTFYGSTS
+290 VMNNVLTFYGEQSQ
-303 KYGSDIPLACAGIIS
+303 YGSDIPLACAGIIS
-318 KVGMIFFS
+318 KVGMLFFS

-341 NYGAKQYQRVRE
+341 NYGAEQFGRVRE
-353 VVWKS
+353 AVWKS
-358 IACATVISIIAFL
+358 IACATVISVLAFL
-371 CFQIFPRQIIGL
+371 CFQIFPRQIIGV
-383 FGQESEEYFIFAE
+383 FGQASEEYFQFAE
-396 RYFKIYLFFTFA
+396 RYFRIYMFFTFA

-429 LMSLTRQILFLMPL
+429 LMSLTRQILFLLPL
-443 LIILPKFF
+443 LVLLPRFF
-451 GLDGAMYAAPVADFV
+451 GLDGAMYAAPAADFV
-466 AFLVAGA
+466 AFLIAGA
-473 MLLKESHQLKVL
+473 MLLREMGSLKK
-485 QAGIEAEEHGAA
+485 QEKPA